1 MLTLYENIKKRREEL
16 GLTKV
21 ELANRIGY
29 ERSMITKVEQGK
41 VDLTQSK
48 IAAFAKALETSP
60 ARLLGWEW
68 DIVPMELSDIEANVI
83 SAYRESSSNEQHAV
97 NKFLGVWD
105 NPPEHE
111 DDPTVELQK
120 TVFLEKYYSLDERG
134 RKMMDMVL
142 EQEYAHSNEIKYT
155 DNADNNEYPEWEPN
169 HTRLKAA
176 QESVEYKKE

>member
-1 MLTLYENIKKRREEL
+1 MLTLYENIKNRREEL

-48 IAAFAKALETSP
+48 IAAFAKALETTP

-68 DIVPMELSDIEANVI
+68 DIVPAELTDIEANVI
-83 SAYRESSSNEQHAV
+83 NAYREATPDEKHAV

-111 DDPTVELQK
+111 NNPSIDLQK
-120 TVFLEKYYSLDERG
+120 TIFWEKYYSLDERG
-134 RKMMDMVL
+134 RKMVDMVL
-142 EQEYAHSNEIKYT
+142 DQEYSHSKENDVI
-155 DNADNNEYPEWEPN
+155 DNS
-169 HTRLKAA
+169 K
-176 QESVEYKKE
+176 

>member
-83 SAYRESSSNEQHAV
+83 SAYRESTSNEKHAV

-105 NPPEHE
+105 NG
-111 DDPTVELQK
+111 
-120 TVFLEKYYSLDERG
+120 S
-134 RKMMDMVL
+134 
-142 EQEYAHSNEIKYT
+142 
-155 DNADNNEYPEWEPN
+155 
-169 HTRLKAA
+169 
-176 QESVEYKKE
+176 

>member
-83 SAYRESSSNEQHAV
+83 SAYRESTSNEKHAV

-111 DDPTVELQK
+111 DDPTIELQK
-120 TVFLEKYYSLDERG
+120 TVFWEKYYSLDERG
-134 RKMMDMVL
+134 RKMVDMVL
-142 EQEYAHSNEIKYT
+142 EQEYAHSNENKSP
-155 DNADNNEYPEWEPN
+155 DNTDNNEYPDWEPK
-169 HTRLKAA
+169 RAPLRAA
-176 QESVEYKKE
+176 QDSEEYK

>member
-68 DIVPMELSDIEANVI
+68 DSFPFHIFHTIL
-83 SAYRESSSNEQHAV
+83 
-97 NKFLGVWD
+97 FLRK
-105 NPPEHE
+105 P
-111 DDPTVELQK
+111 K
-120 TVFLEKYYSLDERG
+120 SLRH
-134 RKMMDMVL
+134 RF
-142 EQEYAHSNEIKYT
+142 
-155 DNADNNEYPEWEPN
+155 
-169 HTRLKAA
+169 
-176 QESVEYKKE
+176 